1 MRADELPSPVWYA
14 APELAPLV
22 RSRLHV
28 VRGGVKVLV
37 PGYTSAKSRKLSALG
52 APLPPM
58 ELTAEGAT
66 LLAPQC
72 SRRSADASSGDARL
86 LLAKPNAT
94 VALKSLSSVL
104 RKELKKLEPG
114 AVVVTVPTTKGRA
127 PMSGVLSTD
136 GLCIRFHA
144 SRGREHGP
152 KAACAAVPGR
162 AAVVAWMNATA
173 PSRSVGAEIGVLEG
187 EFSAVLLNALR
198 PAALHLVDM
207 WRGDRLAK
215 TKSAVAA
222 AIDRAELPLD
232 VALFHRARSADALR
246 KLDDIQLDWAYV
258 DGGHDYETVLADLV
272 LLEGRVK
279 PGGILVGDDM
289 RWTPLPYEP
298 GLAYAE
304 RSSLD
309 ISGAPWPVDAA
320 VESFAR
326 LFPRWSVLG
335 VCHNQYVLQKD
346 AVH

>member
-1 MRADELPSPVWYA
+1 M
-14 APELAPLV
+14 
-22 RSRLHV
+22 
-28 VRGGVKVLV
+28 
-37 PGYTSAKSRKLSALG
+37 
-52 APLPPM
+52 
-58 ELTAEGAT
+58 AT
-66 LLAPQC
+66 LLLRLVCVLLVPRVLGVFELSITMLLAVRTGAVDLVLTLPQDGELTVSVDLLNDEPPHRAGARACAELTSAGVLLDAVAVDACASVVAARLDARRARADDAAAGRSGSFWVPTWAPQRDDAAG
-72 SRRSADASSGDARL
+72 RRG
-86 LLAKPNAT
+86 
-94 VALKSLSSVL
+94 SL
-104 RKELKKLEPG
+104 E
-114 AVVVTVPTTKGRA
+114 
-127 PMSGVLSTD
+127 
-136 GLCIRFHA
+136 
-144 SRGREHGP
+144 
-152 KAACAAVPGR
+152 AACAAVPGR
-162 AAVVAWMNATA
+162 AAVVTWMNATA

-187 EFSAVLLNALR
+187 EFSAVLLETLR

-222 AIDRAELPLD
+222 AIDQAGLPLN

-246 KLDDIQLDWAYV
+246 KLDDVQLDWAYV

-289 RWTPLPYEP
+289 RWTPLPYES

-346 AVH
+346 AAVH

>member
-1 MRADELPSPVWYA
+1 MTGRPVATRAEKEFRARQLSGDALESVRASLGARSKPFAADVAPSLLVRADELPSPVWYA

-152 KAACAAVPGR
+152 KAACAAVLK
-162 AAVVAWMNATA
+162 TL
-173 PSRSVGAEIGVLEG
+173 AE
-187 EFSAVLLNALR
+187 
-198 PAALHLVDM
+198 
-207 WRGDRLAK
+207 
-215 TKSAVAA
+215 
-222 AIDRAELPLD
+222 
-232 VALFHRARSADALR
+232 
-246 KLDDIQLDWAYV
+246 
-258 DGGHDYETVLADLV
+258 
-272 LLEGRVK
+272 
-279 PGGILVGDDM
+279 
-289 RWTPLPYEP
+289 
-298 GLAYAE
+298 
-304 RSSLD
+304 
-309 ISGAPWPVDAA
+309 
-320 VESFAR
+320 
-326 LFPRWSVLG
+326 
-335 VCHNQYVLQKD
+335 
-346 AVH
+346 